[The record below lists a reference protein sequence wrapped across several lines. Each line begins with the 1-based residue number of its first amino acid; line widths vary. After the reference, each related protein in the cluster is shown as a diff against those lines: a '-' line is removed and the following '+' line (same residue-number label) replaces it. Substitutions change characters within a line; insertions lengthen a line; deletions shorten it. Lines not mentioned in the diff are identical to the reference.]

1 MSIFV
6 KMYALLCKPVAV
18 AVHNKLQV
26 TARDCRMIKIVPSRC
41 EENAFEMLD
50 APPITISTKSYNM
63 KKPKKNIMLTKPFK
77 KTTD

>member
-1 MSIFV
+1 
-6 KMYALLCKPVAV
+6 MYALLCKPVAV

-41 EENAFEMLD
+41 DANAFEMLD

-63 KKPKKNIMLTKPFK
+63 KKPKKNIIMLTKPFK